1 MSNNLRQAKKDL
13 KAFAKRAKN
22 VKYTESLLF
31 SYLITGMVTFS
42 IGLNTS
48 SNVLYERMNKELV
61 MSADKTR
68 TAIKKRKKANEE
80 TIEDLNLELIQ
91 LMEQGDQ
98 VVKSKWAS
106 WQFGANTFMSSSNGT
121 YKGRGDKAEK
131 YPFNGIFTRGNWAD
145 NGILSTRRRGFGSSP
160 LNFSNVDSRTYG
172 LASLLHVQEPEVEIQ
187 IMANVRPKSVTK
199 EEIAINPQID
209 MPREVVRPA
218 INLSVT
224 TPITAPTILI
234 PTLKAININV
244 PDTPNPGK
252 VSKVEAPSIS
262 ITLEA
267 PTIGVSITPPS
278 PELRIDSPTPTVNTL
293 TITPPEVSEV
303 SEIKVTKPGKV
314 TLNAPEFDTVRPV
327 DFSIGAAGENN
338 GQNPNRYYHGDN
350 ATNKSAS
357 YNNALNKTE
366 IDVNHTI
373 GGGDYPKGDWI
384 STWGYVKNLD
394 QFKDVTVNVVAAN
407 RRAFDIDEG
416 VVAEG
421 YAPFTF
427 SGTINLK
434 NNATVGIDVQGT
446 HTSYSGGSV
455 NTGSSFDEIGEV
467 ANIKII
473 NGEKGN
479 IIGFG
484 KDSANNVLKNQVG
497 FGFNNE
503 DKSGNNT
510 RNEIINKGKI
520 TIGGIESAGIQL
532 KPENSRYKTNN
543 VDTTTTD
550 KNGLNMMAGTNVGG
564 TITLNGYGSYG
575 ITTVGNP
582 KQGAAITYT
591 NYKAGT
597 PGNQDGGTVVGKGGK
612 FASTKDKNYASKIE
626 NSGTINVNSDASI
639 GIGLLHSIQGVYNTK
654 AGTINIGK
662 VDPTTLTDSNYEK
675 TGTQTAT
682 AQKVDGAIGVYAEV
696 QTTPVDINEY
706 DDYARENDTG
716 KMVGTYG
723 IDLAGNVYIGK
734 YATKSA
740 GARIQKEGS
749 VTVKGNIT
757 IENGAEQNYGAVVE
771 GEDYTRTARTGGT
784 GTVQSKIG
792 RIDVTSAG
800 NITVKGNNSL
810 GYVLLKGA
818 GSNAGNIIVNS
829 DNSLGFYGNKGQF
842 DNSGNITTTGEGSHA
857 VVLQN
862 KGSGATGAA
871 KTLTFDNTGNITA
884 NTAGTVGIYAQD
896 GSQFSHTGS
905 GKKITAGA
913 GAVGIYTI
921 GSGTSGTV
929 SSEIEV
935 RGSTS
940 DKTGIGVYSDG
951 KSVTT
956 FNTGAKLVLG
966 EGTVGLYSAKNNNF
980 ETTFVTNGLKT
991 EIGKKSVL
999 AYFGSI
1005 GNQTDDTVNITNSTL
1020 ANLSIEKMGEKSALF
1035 YGAAGSTVNIAD
1047 NIMIAGTASSTIDDS
1062 AQVLVTDG
1070 GNANINSGKTLTS
1083 KLKTTISGLNGAT
1096 VTNEGTLALTGK
1108 DGAVGIY
1115 SNASTVKNKKI
1126 ITTANDGSVAI
1137 YGKAGS
1143 TLTNEGTNGEIT
1155 TSGNSSVGILSDNST
1170 VTNKSGGKITTSGT
1184 GSAGIYGTN
1193 NSTIKNTGA
1202 ITTEE
1207 TGSAGIYANESNATN
1222 ESTGTITSK
1231 KGSSAGIYATT
1242 KTAKNIKNEG
1252 TIEVGLATAP
1262 SETQGVG
1269 IYAELTSGSG
1279 VLDISNSQNINIH
1292 IQDSIG
1298 IYAKNGTGSNAN
1310 VIVKNTGNITSDS
1323 TSDGIIGIMAN
1334 KAKVDNKTTGVITLA
1349 GKSSVGIYGINESE
1363 IENSGSILIT
1373 QTDNDSKSVGILA
1386 DKVTAT
1392 NKGIIKVD
1400 GGKSAGM
1407 LGLNGATITND
1418 TTTGVITITG
1428 DASAGMYV
1436 ENSLP
1441 SNAGTINI
1449 ESNKSAGIFAK
1460 ITDAATRNI
1469 ENTGTIKLGGTAK
1482 TESVGMYAEIASG
1495 TTGTTTL
1502 DNKNQITVEQEKSV
1516 GMFVKN
1522 GTNDRTKGKALNN
1535 ATTGKI
1541 DLNVKETVGIYA
1553 YNAEGVND
1561 NVINVTKEN
1570 SAGMYGSNDS
1580 NITNNKEIAV
1590 SHEKSAGMY
1599 ALDSNAIN
1607 TATGTITLTGSTG
1620 ANSGSAGMY
1629 GKLTSAATTA
1639 DYTILNQGQIQLTS
1653 VTKNV
1658 GIYGTTGVNVTKTLT
1673 LQNDNKIIIGT
1684 GSPESVG
1691 IFAVNEDTKNRT
1703 NNAVDKLKVI
1713 NNNEITSDSKTS
1725 IGISAIKSTVDNS
1738 GTITMNK
1745 EESAGIYGKWSSEVT
1760 NNNEIKIKENKSAG
1774 IYLEDSNATNVGTI
1788 TIDKGA
1794 SAGIYGNFTKDAE
1807 KDNTIINNG
1816 TITLTATAGEKK
1828 SAGIYGKLESNA
1840 AKKLTISNNK
1850 EINVNMEE
1858 SVGIYALNETGDRAN
1873 LTAENNANNGEIN
1886 VNSKNSV
1893 GMLANNSV
1901 ADNKNKIKVNNEK
1914 ATGMYG
1920 ENGSLVTNTSTGEIE
1935 ITADGKNAMGIYA
1948 TGKNT
1953 TTGKVSEGVNDGTIN
1968 INGKEGIGML
1978 ATAKG
1983 KVTNNNKIN
1992 GSSSVEGIIGMYG
2005 SDDETKIE
2013 NASTGKIKLSGKKST
2028 GMFSK
2033 DDAVAENS
2041 GHIKLLSGSDNSV
2054 GMFGSATAAGKK
2066 INLTNKN
2073 GGIIDVESESS
2084 TGMFTKN
2091 SGNLTDSIIK
2101 NEGTIN
2107 QKAKNTVGIYT
2118 PKSDIQK
2125 VGKINLN
2132 DAAESSVA
2140 VYLSN
2145 TAKADTSTGEID
2157 LNNKSQN
2164 QVAYYVKGTTT
2175 EPTGVLYGGNIGKV
2189 KGYGVGVYL
2198 DGGTLDSKS
2207 STLDYTANGENGKGI
2222 IGLLLK
2228 GNTDISAYN
2237 QGIKVGGS
2245 VIGGLKDFYAIGIYT
2260 DGQGTFGTPKA
2271 ISTAIT
2277 TGANG
2282 VGLFAE
2288 NSSHIKYTGTMN
2300 IGDSTTAG
2308 TGIYVGNGGD
2318 GSKASTV
2325 VIDKGATIKLNG
2337 ANGVGAI
2344 VTSKTTVNFE
2354 SGAKIEFGG
2363 AGVGIFAQKGGHI
2376 VDNGG
2381 TLVTNGYAVERT
2393 RVTEGSSITSK
2404 NLTVA
2409 LGNALDTGNILSHV
2423 INGEAII
2430 QTGVTVEAKPST
2442 KNIIGL
2448 MADGNS
2454 NPSLTWAGTAG
2465 YDAENKGKLDL
2476 SNAETSTA
2484 MYLESSRGLN
2494 SKDILVGNKSTGIY
2508 GIYKDSTPVYS
2519 GAPVGTVNK
2528 GTITTTATSKITIG
2542 DESSAIYSIGF
2553 DKVENKGEIAGKDK
2567 SVGIYAKNTA
2577 ASSKVINVVNEGNI
2591 TLGKGA
2597 AGIYIA
2603 PETVNAS
2610 NATVVNGGNIT
2621 VGDSTFNS
2629 GGSVESTSVGIF
2641 VKNKTNLTTT
2651 GNITVGNKG
2660 FALYGND
2667 STLTVN
2673 GGNYNFANNGS
2684 LAYLENNAVLNYNNA
2699 GTLTTSSE
2707 PMLYV
2712 INSKAQMNN
2721 NDIVVSSKGTGIYM
2735 AGTSTFGGWNNMTL
2749 NNGSTGIYVDNS
2761 NAAIDGKKITGV
2773 SNKAKGIVSIN
2784 SNVTNKADMKFSN
2797 DDSVGIF
2804 SQNKSGAAKTI
2815 VNSGNIDIT
2824 GKRSIA
2830 AYLEGTSDQTFEN
2843 SGTINVDRTA
2853 TSVKNDSTVGIYA
2866 QNGSAINIKNSGTI
2880 NVGETSFGVYSL
2892 SENGNVETT
2901 GSSVINVADKAIGVY
2916 KKGGNVN
2923 VGGTVN
2929 VANHVATGANSE
2941 PVGVYGTS
2949 GVTINDMTSNFTVGD
2964 KSYGVILANP
2974 GMNKTNVYS
2983 NSASSNVTLGKEATF
2998 IYTEGASKVINNATI
3013 TSGTNGKIIA
3023 IYGKDGANIV
3033 NNGTIDLSQGTGNQ
3047 GIFVTGASNAVNR
3060 GIIKVG
3066 KTDKSDPNNIVY
3078 GIGMAA
3084 VGGASISNERDIYV
3098 SGHLSIGMYGDDRG
3112 TTLRNS
3118 GNIYLDASR
3127 ATDSDK
3133 IQTMMG
3139 VFVNNGA
3146 KFVNRGNITTTGS
3159 YHGNSNVQGLVG
3171 VAVLNGSTLEN
3182 YGKIN
3187 IDADSS
3193 YGVLIKGTA
3202 TNKSI
3207 IKNYGEININGSKS
3221 YGVRYDGNSQGTAGD
3236 LPIAANA
3243 TPGNVLPALNSGA
3256 GSITSGNGAK
3266 DYYAPTDPSKT
3277 LGGVGIVQ
3285 LPNGKLAIQRN
3296 GVTLDD
3302 SQVQTIDYTTPSIN
3316 YAFSN
3321 FGVYVDTLGRT
3332 RPININGANSL
3343 GINSDLLIGT
3353 EFSVLTNAKNVIIGK
3368 QILQPFLNQINAGIF
3383 NFTPYSAS
3391 LTWMATPEVDPS
3403 TQQITRVLMTKIP
3416 YTAFVSATSNEFNFT
3431 DGLEQRYDVNSLD
3444 SREKELF
3451 NKLNTIG
3458 NSEEA
3463 LLAQAIDE
3471 MMGHQYGNVQQRI
3484 FETGNLLNKE
3494 FGYLRNEWDTKSK
3507 NSNKIKAFGMKGE
3520 YRTDTAGII
3529 DYKNKAYG
3537 FAYLNENETVKLG
3550 ESAGWYA
3557 GAVRNRFDF
3566 SDIGRSKED
3575 QNIVKAGI
3583 FKSMPLGKDHNNG
3596 LNWTVSAEGFVGTGE
3611 MKRKFL
3617 VVDDI
3622 FEAKSEYRSYGFGLK
3637 NELRKNIRTSERTS
3651 ISPYGSLKFEYGR
3664 FDGIKEDTGQMRLE
3678 VKANDYYSIKPEIGI
3693 EFKYQQPMAVKT
3705 TFVAK
3710 LGLAYENELGKV
3722 GDVNNQGRVRYTTAG
3737 WFDIRGEKD
3746 DRRGNG
3752 KADLNLG
3759 IENTRFGVTVNA
3771 GYDTK
3776 GENVRGGIGFRA
3788 IY

>member
-13 KAFAKRAKN
+13 KAFAKRAKD

-31 SYLITGMVTFS
+31 SYLITGMITFS

-48 SNVLYERMNKELV
+48 SNVLYERLNKELV

-68 TAIKKRKKANEE
+68 TAIKKKKKANEE
-80 TIEDLNLELIQ
+80 AIEDLNLELIQ

-98 VVKSKWAS
+98 VVKSPWSS
-106 WQFGANTFMSSSNGT
+106 WQFGANTFISSNNGT

-131 YPFNGIFTRGNWAD
+131 YSFNSIYNRGNWAD
-145 NGILSTRRRGFGSSP
+145 TGILSNRRKSYMTSS
-160 LNFSNVDSRTYG
+160 LSTSTIGKQSYG

-187 IMANVRPKSVTK
+187 IMANVRPKSVSK
-199 EEIAINPQID
+199 EEIAINPKID
-209 MPREVVRPA
+209 MPREVVRPN
-218 INLSVT
+218 INLKVT
-224 TPITAPTILI
+224 EPITAPTILI

-262 ITLEA
+262 ITLAA

-278 PELRIDSPTPTVNTL
+278 PKLTIDSPTPTVNTL
-293 TITPPEVSEV
+293 TITSPKVSEV
-303 SEIKVTKPGKV
+303 SEIKVTKPGEV

-338 GQNPNRYYHGDN
+338 GQKPNRYYHGDN
-350 ATNKSAS
+350 ATNMSAS
-357 YNNALNKTE
+357 YGNALNGKE
-366 IDVNHTI
+366 IDVDHTI
-373 GGGDYPKGDWI
+373 GGGNYPKGDWI

-394 QFKDVTVNVVAAN
+394 QFKDVTVNVIAAN

-510 RNEIINKGKI
+510 RNEIINRGKI
-520 TIGGIESAGIQL
+520 IIGGIESAGIQL

-543 VDTTTTD
+543 GDTDTTD

-582 KQGAAITYT
+582 KQGAAIKYT

-597 PGNQDGGTVVGKGGK
+597 PGNQDTGTVVGKGGK

-626 NSGTINVNSDASI
+626 NSGIINVNSDASI
-639 GIGLLHSIQGVYNTK
+639 GIGLLHSIQGVYNTET
-654 AGTINIGK
+654 GTINIGK

-706 DDYARENDTG
+706 DDYARKNDTG
-716 KMVGTYG
+716 ERVGTYG
-723 IDLAGNVYIGK
+723 IDLDGNVNIGK

-784 GTVQSKIG
+784 GTVQNKIG

-818 GSNAGNIIVNS
+818 GSNAGNITVNS

-871 KTLTFDNTGNITA
+871 KTLTFDNTGNITV

-905 GKKITAGA
+905 GKKITAGS
-913 GAVGIYTI
+913 GAVGIYTT
-921 GSGTSGTV
+921 GSGTSGNV
-929 SSEIEV
+929 SSEIEAQ
-935 RGSTS
+935 GSTS
-940 DKTGIGVYSDG
+940 NKTGIGVYSDG
-951 KSVTT
+951 NSVTT
-956 FNTGAKLVLG
+956 FNTGAKLTLG

-980 ETTFVTNGLKT
+980 ETTFVTNGLKA

-999 AYFGSI
+999 AYFGST
-1005 GNQTDDTVNITNSTL
+1005 GNPTDDTVNITNSTL
-1020 ANLSIEKMGEKSALF
+1020 TNLSIEKMGENSALF
-1035 YGAAGSTVNIAD
+1035 YGATGSTVNIAD
-1047 NIMIAGTASSTIDDS
+1047 NVTITGATGSTIHDS

-1126 ITTANDGSVAI
+1126 ITTANADSVAI

-1143 TLTNEGTNGEIT
+1143 TLTNESTGEIT
-1155 TSGNSSVGILSDNST
+1155 TSGNSSVGMLADNST
-1170 VTNKSGGKITTSGT
+1170 VTNEAGGKITTSGT

-1193 NSTIKNTGA
+1193 NSTIKNAGA

-1231 KGSSAGIYATT
+1231 KGSSAGIYAISTS
-1242 KTAKNIKNEG
+1242 AKNTKNKG
-1252 TIEVGLATAP
+1252 TIEVGLTGS
-1262 SETQGVG
+1262 SEINGVG
-1269 IYAELTSGSG
+1269 IYAEGHQNVENNG
-1279 VLDISNSQNINIH
+1279 NINIR
-1292 IQDSIG
+1292 IKNSIG
-1298 IYAKNGTGSNAN
+1298 IYGKGTDVEIEN
-1310 VIVKNTGNITSDS
+1310 KKNITSDAS
-1323 TSDGIIGIMAN
+1323 ASDAIGIMADKVKKVTN
-1334 KAKVDNKTTGVITLA
+1334 SSGAKIELQDKN
-1349 GKSSVGIYGINESE
+1349 SVGIYGKESE

-1373 QTDNDSKSVGILA
+1373 STDNDSKSVGILA
-1386 DKVTAT
+1386 DKGTAT
-1392 NKGIIKVD
+1392 NKGTIKVA

-1418 TTTGVITITG
+1418 ATTGVITITG

-1460 ITDAATRNI
+1460 ITDAVTRSI

-1482 TESVGMYAEIASG
+1482 TESVGMYAEIGSTA
-1495 TTGTTTL
+1495 TGTTTL

-1553 YNAEGVND
+1553 YNADGVND

-1570 SAGMYGSNDS
+1570 SAGMYGSTDS
-1580 NITNNKEIAV
+1580 HITNNKEIVV

-1599 ALDSNAIN
+1599 ALDSNATN

-1629 GKLTSAATTA
+1629 GKLTSNATTA
-1639 DYTILNQGQIQLTS
+1639 DYTILNQGKIQLTS

-1658 GIYGTTGVNVTKTLT
+1658 GIYGTTGASVSKKLT
-1673 LQNDNKIIIGT
+1673 LQNEKEINIAG
-1684 GSPESVG
+1684 GSAQSVG
-1691 IFAVNEDTKNRT
+1691 IYAKNDVSNNKDKLVAVNAANGTIV
-1703 NNAVDKLKVI
+1703 VDSNK
-1713 NNNEITSDSKTS
+1713 S
-1725 IGISAIKSTVDNS
+1725 IGISAEKSTVDNS
-1738 GTITMNK
+1738 GTITMK
-1745 EESAGIYGKWSSEVT
+1745 KAESAGIYGKSGSKVT
-1760 NNNEIKIKENKSAG
+1760 NNKKIEMKENQSAG
-1774 IYLEDSNATNVGTI
+1774 IYLENSDAENATNGTI
-1788 TIDKGA
+1788 TVDKGA
-1794 SAGIYGNFTKDAE
+1794 SAGIYGKFTSDATA
-1807 KDNTIINNG
+1807 DNTIVNNG
-1816 TITLTATAGEKK
+1816 KITLTATGGEEK
-1828 SAGIYGKLESNA
+1828 SAGIYGERDA
-1840 AKKLTISNNK
+1840 TATKKLTITNNK
-1850 EINVNMEE
+1850 EIEVNMNK
-1858 SVGIYALNETGDRAN
+1858 SVGIYALNEGTKNRDD
-1873 LTAENNANNGEIN
+1873 LVAENTGSAGEIK
-1886 VNSKNSV
+1886 VNSEDSV
-1893 GMLANNSV
+1893 GMLASNSV
-1901 ADNKNKIKVNNEK
+1901 ANNKKKITVNNK
-1914 ATGMYG
+1914 KSTGMYG
-1920 ENGSLVTNTSTGEIE
+1920 ENGSLATNTDTGEIE
-1935 ITADGKNAMGIYA
+1935 ITAAGEKGMGIYA
-1948 TGKNT
+1948 TGENT
-1953 TTGKVSEGVNDGTIN
+1953 TTGKVTEGVNDGTIN

-2005 SDDETKIE
+2005 SDDKTKIE
-2013 NASTGKIKLSGKKST
+2013 NASTGKIELAGKKST
-2028 GMFSK
+2028 GMFAK

-2041 GHIKLLSGSDNSV
+2041 GNIKLTSTSKNSV
-2054 GMFGSATAAGKK
+2054 GMFGSSSGAGKK

-2073 GGIIDVESESS
+2073 IIDVESESS

-2125 VGKINLN
+2125 VGKINLT
-2132 DAAESSVA
+2132 DDAESSVA

-2157 LNNKSQN
+2157 LNIKSQN
-2164 QVAYYVKGTTT
+2164 QVAYYVKGTST
-2175 EPTGVLYGGNIGKV
+2175 EPTGALYGGNIGKV

-2198 DGGTLDSKS
+2198 DGGTLDGNSSK
-2207 STLDYTANGENGKGI
+2207 LDYTTSAASGFNGNGI
-2222 IGLLLK
+2222 IGLLMK
-2228 GNTDISAYN
+2228 NDANISSTYSG
-2237 QGIKVGGS
+2237 GIKVGDS
-2245 VIGGLKDFYAIGIYT
+2245 VLGGNSGDFYAIGIYT
-2260 DGQGTFGTPKA
+2260 DGQGIPGTPATQTTPRVLGTPKA
-2271 ISTAIT
+2271 ISTNIT

-2288 NSSHIKYTGTMN
+2288 NSSNITYTGIMN
-2300 IGDSTTAG
+2300 IGDNKVAG
-2308 TGIYVGNGGD
+2308 TGIYVGNGGT
-2318 GSKASTV
+2318 KASEVT
-2325 VIDKGATIKLNG
+2325 IASGATINLKG
-2337 ANGVGAI
+2337 SNGVGAI
-2344 VTSKTTVNFE
+2344 VTTGATVDFQ

-2363 AGVGIFAQKGGHI
+2363 DGVGIFAQKGGHI
-2376 VDNGG
+2376 IDNGG
-2381 TLVTNGYAVERT
+2381 TLVTNKHSVERT
-2393 RVTEGSSITSK
+2393 RVTEGSSETAHD
-2404 NLTVA
+2404 LTVA
-2409 LGNALDTGNILSHV
+2409 IGNALDTGNILSHV

-2442 KNIIGL
+2442 ENIIGL

-2454 NPSLTWAGTAG
+2454 NPGLPWVGTSG
-2465 YDAENKGKLDL
+2465 YDAENRGKLDL

-2484 MYLESSRGLN
+2484 MYLDSSRGLN

-2508 GIYKDSTPVYS
+2508 GIYRDSTPIYS
-2519 GAPVGTVNK
+2519 GASGTVNT
-2528 GTITTTATSKITIG
+2528 GTITTTAGSKIKIG
-2542 DESSAIYSIGF
+2542 NESSAIYSIGF
-2553 DKVENKGEIAGKDK
+2553 DKVENKGIITGGDK

-2577 ASSKVINVVNEGNI
+2577 ASSKNINVANEGDI
-2591 TLGKGA
+2591 TLGKGS

-2603 PETVNAS
+2603 PETSNNP
-2610 NATVVNGGNIT
+2610 NATVTNSGNIT
-2621 VGDSTFNS
+2621 IGDSTLDAS
-2629 GGSVESTSVGIF
+2629 GNVTSTSVGIYAT
-2641 VKNKTNLTTT
+2641 KKTNVTTT
-2651 GNITVGNKG
+2651 GDVTVGNRG

-2673 GGNYNFANNGS
+2673 GGNYNFANSGS
-2684 LAYLENNAVLNYNNA
+2684 LAYLENNAVLNYNNT

-2707 PMLYV
+2707 PMLYI
-2712 INSKAQMNN
+2712 INSKAHMNN
-2721 NDIVVSSKGTGIYM
+2721 NDIVVFAGGTGVYM
-2735 AGTSTFGGWNNMTL
+2735 NGTSTFSGWNNMTL
-2749 NNGSTGIYVDNS
+2749 NNGSTGIYVDKS
-2761 NAAIDGKKITGV
+2761 SAVIDGNKITGV
-2773 SNKAKGIVSIN
+2773 SNKAKGIVAID
-2784 SNVTNKADMKFSN
+2784 SNVTNKANMEFSS
-2797 DDSVGIF
+2797 DDSIGIF
-2804 SQNKSGAAKTI
+2804 SQNKSGAAKAI

-2843 SGTINVDRTA
+2843 SGIINVDRTA

-2866 QNGSAINIKNSGTI
+2866 QNSSTINVKNSGTI
-2880 NVGETSFGVYSL
+2880 NVGESSFGIYSL
-2892 SENGNVETT
+2892 SENGKVETA
-2901 GSSVINVADKAIGVY
+2901 GSSVINVADKAIGIY
-2916 KKGGNVN
+2916 KKGGVAN
-2923 VGGTVN
+2923 VGGVIN
-2929 VANHVATGANSE
+2929 VANHTATDANSE
-2941 PVGVYGTS
+2941 PVGVYGSNGITITDTTS
-2949 GVTINDMTSNFTVGD
+2949 SFNVGD

-2974 GMNKTNVYS
+2974 GLSKTNVYS
-2983 NSASSNVTLGKEATF
+2983 NSSSSNVNLGNESTF
-2998 IYTEGASKVINNATI
+2998 IYTEGSSKVTNNATI

-3023 IYGKDGANIV
+3023 IYGKDGADIV
-3033 NNGTIDLSQGTGNQ
+3033 NNGIIDLSHGTGNQ
-3047 GIFVTGASNAVNR
+3047 GILVTGASNAVNR
-3060 GIIKVG
+3060 GVIKIG
-3066 KTDKSDPNNIVY
+3066 KTDKSDPNNIIY

-3084 VGGASISNERDIYV
+3084 VGGANISNERDIYV
-3098 SGHLSIGMYGDDRG
+3098 TENLGIGMYGDDRG

-3118 GNIYLDASR
+3118 GNIYLDSSNAS
-3127 ATDSDK
+3127 ASNK
-3133 IQTMMG
+3133 VQTMMG

-3146 KFVNRGNITTTGS
+3146 KFVNTGNITTTGS
-3159 YHGNSNVQGLVG
+3159 YHGNDNVQGLVG

-3182 YGKIN
+3182 YGKID

-3193 YGVLIKGTA
+3193 YGVLIKGTSS
-3202 TNKSI
+3202 NKSI
-3207 IKNYGEININGSKS
+3207 IKNYGEINISGLKS
-3221 YGVRYDGNSQGTAGD
+3221 YGVRYDADSQGVSGD
-3236 LPIAANA
+3236 LPIGTDA
-3243 TPGNVLPALNSGA
+3243 TPGNVLPALS
-3256 GSITSGNGAK
+3256 SGNGRIASANGAQ
-3266 DYYAPTDPSKT
+3266 DYYAPKDPSKT

-3285 LPNGKLAIQRN
+3285 LPNGRLAIQRN
-3296 GVTLDD
+3296 GVILND
-3302 SQVQTIDYTTPSIN
+3302 SQVQTINYSAPNVN

-3332 RPININGANSL
+3332 RPINVNGATSL

-3353 EFSVLTNAKNVIIGK
+3353 EFSVLTNSKNVIIGK

-3391 LTWMATPEVDPS
+3391 LTWMATPEVDPA

-3416 YTAFVSATSNEFNFT
+3416 YTAFVLPTSNEFNFT

-3444 SREKELF
+3444 SREKTLF

-3458 NSEEA
+3458 NSEET
-3463 LLAQAIDE
+3463 LLVQAIDE
-3471 MMGHQYGNVQQRI
+3471 MMGHQYANVQQRI

-3494 FGYLRNEWDTKSK
+3494 FGYLRNEWETKSK
-3507 NSNKIKAFGMKGE
+3507 DSNKIKVFGMKGN
-3520 YRTDTAGII
+3520 YKTDTAGII
-3529 DYKNKAYG
+3529 DYTNKAYG
-3537 FAYLNENETVKLG
+3537 FAYLNENETIKLG
-3550 ESAGWYA
+3550 ESSGWYA
-3557 GAVRNRFDF
+3557 GAVKNKFDF
-3566 SDIGRSKED
+3566 SDIGGSKEE
-3575 QNIVKAGI
+3575 QTMVKAGVY
-3583 FKSMPLGKDHNNG
+3583 KSKPLGRDHNNG
-3596 LNWTVSAEGFVGTGE
+3596 LNWTVAAEGFVGTGD
-3611 MKRKFL
+3611 MDRKFL

-3622 FEAKSEYRSYGFGLK
+3622 FEAKSQYRTYGLGLR
-3637 NELRKNIRTSERTS
+3637 NELRKNVRISERTS
-3651 ISPYGSLKFEYGR
+3651 ISPYGSLRMEYGR
-3664 FDGIKEDTGQMRLE
+3664 FGGIKEDSGQMRLE
-3678 VKANDYYSIKPEIGI
+3678 VKSNDYYSIKPEVGV
-3693 EFKYQQPMAVKT
+3693 EFKYRQPMAVRT
-3705 TFVAK
+3705 TFIAK

-3722 GDVNNQGRVRYTTAG
+3722 GDVNNKARVRYTTAD
-3737 WFDIRGEKD
+3737 WFNIRGEKD

-3752 KADLNLG
+3752 KVDLNLG